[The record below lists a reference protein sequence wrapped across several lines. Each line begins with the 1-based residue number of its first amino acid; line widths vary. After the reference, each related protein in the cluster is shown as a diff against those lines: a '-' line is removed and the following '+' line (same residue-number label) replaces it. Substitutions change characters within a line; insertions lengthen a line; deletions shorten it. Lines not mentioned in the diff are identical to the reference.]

1 MRLAVSVGECEGSK
15 EERTFASYRTLLSL
29 PKCADLFSKYIE
41 QTGRTCHKIK
51 HKVPLFLVFL
61 AIQDSS
67 IGDTVSQS
75 VTQSLSDSS
84 FDFSVFRALVDTS
97 RH

>member
-41 QTGRTCHKIK
+41 QTGRTCRKIK

-61 AIQDSS
+61 FLYYEKEEKTKTLSS
-67 IGDTVSQS
+67 GK
-75 VTQSLSDSS
+75 
-84 FDFSVFRALVDTS
+84 
-97 RH
+97 